1 MTIANKFLTGSI
13 ALVALSLGLLPF
25 SRFGPCGPSNLA
37 AVVSF
42 LLLLIGAP
50 ALFLSAALAL
60 ILRLVRG
67 RPSLEQM
74 QEQTQEKILDEWCKR
89 RTNQQPATW
98 AEIHEFYGWLKVNR
112 PSLLSASGT
121 TIGWPEIQA
130 CLGRF
135 ASG

>member
-1 MTIANKFLTGSI
+1 MTIANKFFTGSI

-60 ILRLVRG
+60 ILRLFRG
-67 RPSLEQM
+67 HPSPEQM
-74 QEQTQEKILDEWCKR
+74 QEQILNEWSKR

-98 AEIHEFYGWLKVNR
+98 AEIHEFYLWLKLKR

-121 TIGWPEIQA
+121 TIGWADIQA

-135 ASG
+135 ANG